1 MKSTSQLGELESLT
15 AASVKSMEGCGL
27 KPIDWEVYIDDRTE
41 ELWVN
46 VWFEPGP
53 SITER
58 RKFGLYLFK
67 SELYKRARILTVY
80 VNVTYEDEATDN
92 GIAVWWMMT

>member
-1 MKSTSQLGELESLT
+1 MSSAIEELESIT
-15 AASVKSMEGCGL
+15 KASVREMKRWGL
-27 KPIDWEVYIDDRTE
+27 QPIDWEVYIDEVTE

-46 VWFEPGP
+46 VWFEPGL

-67 SELYKRARILTVY
+67 SELNKSTRTLPVR
-80 VNVTYEDEATDN
+80 VNVTYEDNATDN
-92 GIAVWWMMT
+92 GIAVWWMNG

>member
-1 MKSTSQLGELESLT
+1 MSSVIEELESIT
-15 AASVKSMEGCGL
+15 EASVCEMKRWGL
-27 KPIDWEVYIDDRTE
+27 QPIDWEVYIDDSTK

-46 VWFEPGP
+46 VWFERGL

-67 SELYKRARILTVY
+67 TELKKRARILPVY
-80 VNVTYEDEATDN
+80 VNVTYEDDAASN
-92 GIAVWWMMT
+92 GIAVWWMMA

>member
-1 MKSTSQLGELESLT
+1 MSPEIEELESIT
-15 AASVKSMEGCGL
+15 EASVREMKRWGL
-27 KPIDWEVYIDDRTE
+27 QPIDWEVHIDDRTE

-46 VWFEPGP
+46 VWFEPGN

-67 SELYKRARILTVY
+67 SELYKRAKILTVH

-92 GIAVWWMMT
+92 GIAVWWMMA